1 VLLVDDNPQH
11 RIPLLR
17 ALRDQGHS
25 VLHSADGPSGEAL
38 CRASQF
44 EIDVLVACADMKR
57 MCGFKLAHRV
67 RRMHPTVRVL
77 LMWRRLERPEE
88 ARRAYACGY
97 AVIQEPFTPE
107 ELCRRLTGLLGSA
120 GSGACTQ
127 TRPDGEHRLMP
138 HEGEALPI
146 GSKKDN

>member
-25 VLHSADGPSGEAL
+25 VLHAADGPSGEAL
-38 CRASQF
+38 CRAS
-44 EIDVLVACADMKR
+44 
-57 MCGFKLAHRV
+57 
-67 RRMHPTVRVL
+67 
-77 LMWRRLERPEE
+77 RLERPEE

-120 GSGACTQ
+120 GSGACTH